1 MALNYAY
8 NFAEVDDV
16 THMCIGVMSSSNPD
30 NEGPTPAGTTY
41 VLIPVYDENYCFKYY
56 INGNWY
62 EDAEGT
68 IPWTS
73 SLL

>member
-1 MALNYAY
+1 MAINYYYNYAEIDPITNMCVGVY
-8 NFAEVDDV
+8 SGTVASDDPNWV
-16 THMCIGVMSSSNPD
+16 
-30 NEGPTPAGTTY
+30 E
-41 VLIPVYDENYCFKYY
+41 IPVYDEEYCFKYY
-56 INGNWY
+56 INGAWY